1 MTKERRKEIKE
12 TFTTLEEILLQ
23 TDAVKSIVTD
33 VNFLELLA
41 KAKTFLDELRQ
52 EPLIEDTLVNDFR
65 NNIENGVHRDIYA
78 ATPHFPLD
86 FRIRIYYNIRM
97 KKKPSEKSRPRA
109 EILAEIAALPPS
121 VQGTIS
127 SYRCPRKNGPP
138 AVYHNLQYT
147 RGGKNHSFS
156 IPVDKVSEFKAAV
169 AAGRKLR
176 DLVFEL
182 SLADANEIAS
192 SGSALK
198 KNSRTSS

>member
-1 MTKERRKEIKE
+1 M
-12 TFTTLEEILLQ
+12 
-23 TDAVKSIVTD
+23 
-33 VNFLELLA
+33 
-41 KAKTFLDELRQ
+41 
-52 EPLIEDTLVNDFR
+52 
-65 NNIENGVHRDIYA
+65 HREIYA

-97 KKKPSEKSRPRA
+97 KKKPSGKSRPRA

-121 VQGTIS
+121 VQGTI
-127 SYRCPRKNGPP
+127 
-138 AVYHNLQYT
+138 LQYT

-192 SGSALK
+192 SGSPLK
-198 KNSRTSS
+198 KSSRSSS

>member
-1 MTKERRKEIKE
+1 MQK
-12 TFTTLEEILLQ
+12 
-23 TDAVKSIVTD
+23 KSS
-33 VNFLELLA
+33 
-41 KAKTFLDELRQ
+41 K
-52 EPLIEDTLVNDFR
+52 
-65 NNIENGVHRDIYA
+65 
-78 ATPHFPLD
+78 
-86 FRIRIYYNIRM
+86 
-97 KKKPSEKSRPRA
+97 KSRSRA

-156 IPVDKVSEFKAAV
+156 IPVGKVSEFKAAV

-192 SGSALK
+192 SESPLK
-198 KNSRTSS
+198 KARAPRPEGRRDRSDGFPSSCGGGGAGLPREPHVRAHPAGVGALSAPRG

>member
-1 MTKERRKEIKE
+1 MPLFDKSDLLKSEGEDCSSPTAEASPPAGGLQLSLLSMWRYYIKSP
-12 TFTTLEEILLQ
+12 LS
-23 TDAVKSIVTD
+23 DASV
-33 VNFLELLA
+33 L
-41 KAKTFLDELRQ
+41 
-52 EPLIEDTLVNDFR
+52 
-65 NNIENGVHRDIYA
+65 GVHRDIYA

-97 KKKPSEKSRPRA
+97 KKKPSEKSRSRA

-156 IPVDKVSEFKAAV
+156 IPVDKVSEFKAAA

-192 SGSALK
+192 SESPLK
-198 KNSRTSS
+198 KSSRSSS

>member
-1 MTKERRKEIKE
+1 
-12 TFTTLEEILLQ
+12 
-23 TDAVKSIVTD
+23 
-33 VNFLELLA
+33 
-41 KAKTFLDELRQ
+41 
-52 EPLIEDTLVNDFR
+52 
-65 NNIENGVHRDIYA
+65 
-78 ATPHFPLD
+78 
-86 FRIRIYYNIRM
+86 M
-97 KKKPSEKSRPRA
+97 KKKPSKKSRSRA

-192 SGSALK
+192 SGSPLK
-198 KNSRTSS
+198 KTSRSSS

>member
-1 MTKERRKEIKE
+1 MKEVYYRAEV
-12 TFTTLEEILLQ
+12 F
-23 TDAVKSIVTD
+23 
-33 VNFLELLA
+33 A
-41 KAKTFLDELRQ
+41 KGYFISAQK
-52 EPLIEDTLVNDFR
+52 
-65 NNIENGVHRDIYA
+65 GVHRDIYA

-97 KKKPSEKSRPRA
+97 KNKSSKKSRSRA

-192 SGSALK
+192 SGSPLK
-198 KNSRTSS
+198 KSSRSSS

>member
-1 MTKERRKEIKE
+1 MQK
-12 TFTTLEEILLQ
+12 
-23 TDAVKSIVTD
+23 KSS
-33 VNFLELLA
+33 
-41 KAKTFLDELRQ
+41 
-52 EPLIEDTLVNDFR
+52 
-65 NNIENGVHRDIYA
+65 
-78 ATPHFPLD
+78 
-86 FRIRIYYNIRM
+86 
-97 KKKPSEKSRPRA
+97 KKNRSRA

-156 IPVDKVSEFKAAV
+156 IPVGKVSEFKAAV

-192 SGSALK
+192 SETPLK
-198 KNSRTSS
+198 KTRAPRPERRREDPRRRRCRSGIHRARRHCLHVNARANALQRHERVMSGTYD

>member
-1 MTKERRKEIKE
+1 MGVR
-12 TFTTLEEILLQ
+12 TT
-23 TDAVKSIVTD
+23 T
-33 VNFLELLA
+33 
-41 KAKTFLDELRQ
+41 R
-52 EPLIEDTLVNDFR
+52 
-65 NNIENGVHRDIYA
+65 VHREIYA

-147 RGGKNHSFS
+147 RGGRNHSFS

-192 SGSALK
+192 SESPLK
-198 KNSRTSS
+198 KSSRSSS